1 MVDEREKIRAMRA
14 ANAATGG
21 KTDSAATTPTGPF
34 YGAQT
39 KTVTLPSGATTTAID
54 IGTAKPPA
62 ALNVGM
68 VSPISGLTITGTE
81 RNMAK
86 EREAMNIGYTKEYI
100 ESRGGI
106 NAMGYFNDT
115 PLSGQLNAAEYKSVT
130 KPDGTINTAGMA
142 RILQEKQIAELVS
155 QGVPKD
161 EATRRISA
169 QYGEFGIGGGAPA
182 TGGATPLTGGT
193 APTGGAAAP
202 GGMVT
207 QADVQKAV
215 TDALATQQAKYDAL
229 AKQAAAEKEATL
241 LATRTKAKDKL
252 TAMLAGY
259 NLQGLATYIDAEI
272 LKDTSEEMILLGLYD
287 QPQYKTRFP
296 GMEAL
301 RKAGRVISEDEYTK
315 IENAMMQTARFFDLP
330 KGFYDGPEDFGKL
343 IGNQVSAKEYQD
355 RLQVGQDL
363 ARTLNPAIK
372 QQLTDFYAIGEGDLT
387 AYVLDP
393 DRALSILQK
402 QAKAAT
408 FVGLSRAAGFKMPEI
423 SAATAENIVA
433 TEPYVKLTEAQMQAK
448 IGQAGEL
455 RKEQQRLSQIEGMTY
470 NEQEALDAVIGG
482 DTQAILA
489 SQQRAQRE
497 VSRFRGRSGVTGS
510 SLGAPVSI

>member
-1 MVDEREKIRAMRA
+1 MVDERDKIRAARGVLQSTASTGTPFGQAGSAPAGSVA
-14 ANAATGG
+14 AP
-21 KTDSAATTPTGPF
+21 K
-34 YGAQT
+34 
-39 KTVTLPSGATTTAID
+39 
-54 IGTAKPPA
+54 
-62 ALNVGM
+62 VGS
-68 VSPISGLTITGTE
+68 VSEVSGLKITGTE
-81 RNMAK
+81 RNAAK
-86 EREAMNIGYTKEYI
+86 EAEAKAIGYSAEYI
-100 ESRGGI
+100 ASRGGI
-106 NAMGYFNDT
+106 NAQGYFNDT
-115 PLSGQLNAAEYKSVT
+115 PLSGQLSAAEYKSVT
-130 KPDGTINTAGMA
+130 KPDGTINTSGMA

-155 QGVPKD
+155 QGMSKD

-169 QYGEFGIGGGAPA
+169 QYGEFGIGGGTPVA
-182 TGGATPLTGGT
+182 GGITPLTGGT
-193 APTGGAAAP
+193 TPTGSAALG

-215 TDALATQQAKYDAL
+215 TDALATQQAKYDSL
-229 AKQAAAEKEATL
+229 AKQAAAEKEATI

-259 NLQGLATYIDAEI
+259 NLQGLATYIDEEI

-287 QPQYKTRFP
+287 QPSYKTRFP

-330 KGFYDGPEDFGKL
+330 KGFYDNPDDFGKL

-393 DRALSILQK
+393 DKALSLIQK

-423 SAATAENIVA
+423 SAGVAENIVA
-433 TEPYVKLTEAQMQAK
+433 TEPYAKLTEAQMQAK

-455 RKEQQRLSQIEGMTY
+455 RKEQQRLSQIEGMNY

>member
-1 MVDEREKIRAMRA
+1 MVDERDRIRAMR
-14 ANAATGG
+14 GMS
-21 KTDSAATTPTGPF
+21 DSAAS
-34 YGAQT
+34 
-39 KTVTLPSGATTTAID
+39 KTV
-54 IGTAKPPA
+54 
-62 ALNVGM
+62 NVGTPFGQAGSTPKGAAPTPPVGS
-68 VSPISGLTITGTE
+68 VSEVSGLTITGTQ
-81 RNMAK
+81 RNTAK
-86 EREAMNIGYTKEYI
+86 EAEAQAIGYSKEYI
-100 ESRGGI
+100 VSRGGI
-106 NAMGYFNDT
+106 NDQGYFNDT
-115 PLSGQLNAAEYKSVT
+115 PLSGQLSAAEYRSVT
-130 KPDGTINTAGMA
+130 KPDGTIDTPSMA
-142 RILQEKQIAELVS
+142 RILQTKEIDELVK
-155 QGVPKD
+155 QGVPRN
-161 EATRRISA
+161 EATQRVSA
-169 QYGEFGIGGGAPA
+169 KYGQFGIGGGTPVA
-182 TGGATPLTGGT
+182 GGTPLTAGT
-193 APTGGAAAP
+193 APTGGTAAP

-229 AKQAAAEKEATL
+229 AKQAAAEKEATI

-252 TAMLAGY
+252 TAMLAAY
-259 NLQGLATYIDAEI
+259 NLQGLATYIDEEI

-287 QPQYKTRFP
+287 QPAYKTRFP
-296 GMEAL
+296 GMDAL

-330 KGFYDGPEDFGKL
+330 KGFYDNPDDFGRL
-343 IGNQVSAKEYQD
+343 IANQVSPKEYQD

-372 QQLTDFYAIGEGDLT
+372 QQLTDFYAVGEGDLT

-393 DRALSILQK
+393 DKALSLIQK

-408 FVGLSRAAGFKMPEI
+408 FVGLGRAAGFKMPEI

-433 TEPYVKLTEAQMQAK
+433 TEPYAKLTEAQMQAK

-455 RKEQQRLSQIEGMTY
+455 RKEQQRLSQIESMTY

>member
-1 MVDEREKIRAMRA
+1 MLQKKQKQKRLVIAHNTLLLVA
-14 ANAATGG
+14 VST
-21 KTDSAATTPTGPF
+21 
-34 YGAQT
+34 AQ
-39 KTVTLPSGATTTAID
+39 
-54 IGTAKPPA
+54 
-62 ALNVGM
+62 
-68 VSPISGLTITGTE
+68 
-81 RNMAK
+81 
-86 EREAMNIGYTKEYI
+86 
-100 ESRGGI
+100 
-106 NAMGYFNDT
+106 GYFNDT
-115 PLSGQLNAAEYKSVT
+115 PLSGQLSAAEYKSVT
-130 KPDGTINTAGMA
+130 KSDGTINTAGMA
-142 RILQEKQIAELVS
+142 RILQEKQIAELVA
-155 QGVPKD
+155 QGMSKD
-161 EATRRISA
+161 EATRRIST

-182 TGGATPLTGGT
+182 AGGVTPLTGGT
-193 APTGGAAAP
+193 TPTGGAALG

-215 TDALATQQAKYDAL
+215 TDALATQQAKYDSL
-229 AKQAAAEKEATL
+229 AKQAAAEKEATI

-252 TAMLAGY
+252 TAMLAAY
-259 NLQGLATYIDAEI
+259 NLQGLATYIDEEI

-287 QPQYKTRFP
+287 QPAYKTRFP
-296 GMEAL
+296 GMDTL

-315 IENAMMQTARFFDLP
+315 IENAMIQTARFFDLP
-330 KGFYDGPEDFGKL
+330 KGFYDNPDDFGKL

-372 QQLTDFYAIGEGDLT
+372 QQLTDFYAVGEGDLT

-393 DRALSILQK
+393 DRALSLIQK

-423 SAATAENIVA
+423 SAGVAENIVA
-433 TEPYVKLTEAQMQAK
+433 TEPYAKLTEAQMQAK

-470 NEQEALDAVIGG
+470 NEQEALNAVIGA

>member
-1 MVDEREKIRAMRA
+1 MVDEQDRIRAMRGLSTPAPA
-14 ANAATGG
+14 APT
-21 KTDSAATTPTGPF
+21 TTPGGPY

-39 KTVTLPSGATTTAID
+39 KDVTVNGVTYKNAID

-62 ALNVGM
+62 ALSVGM
-68 VSPISGLTITGTE
+68 VSPISGLTITGTD
-81 RNMAK
+81 RAAAK
-86 EREAMNIGYTKEYI
+86 EKEAMAIGYTKEYI

-106 NAMGYFNDT
+106 NAQGYFNDT
-115 PLSGQLNAAEYKSVT
+115 PISGQLTAAEYRTVT

-155 QGVPKD
+155 QGVSKD

-169 QYGEFGIGGGAPA
+169 QYGQFGIGGA
-182 TGGATPLTGGT
+182 TGGGATPLSATGG
-193 APTGGAAAP
+193 PTGTPSA
-202 GGMVT
+202 GGGVVT

-229 AKQAAAEKEATL
+229 AKQAAAEKEAAL
-241 LATRTKAKDKL
+241 IATRTKAKDKL

-259 NLQGLATYIDAEI
+259 NLQGLSAYIDAEVM
-272 LKDTSEEMILLGLYD
+272 KDTSEEMILLGLYD
-287 QPQYKTRFP
+287 QPAYKTRFP
-296 GMEAL
+296 GMETL

-330 KGFYDGPEDFGKL
+330 KGFYDGPEDFGNL
-343 IGNQVSAKEYQD
+343 IGKQVSAKEYQD

-363 ARTLNPAIK
+363 ARSLNPEVK
-372 QQLTDFYAIGEGDLT
+372 QQLLDFYSVGEGDLT

-393 DRALSILQK
+393 DKALSLIQK

-408 FVGLSRAAGFKMPEI
+408 FVGLGRAAGFRIPDI
-423 SAATAENIVA
+423 TATAAENIVA
-433 TEPYVKLTEAQMQAK
+433 TEPYAKLTEAQMQMK
-448 IGQAGEL
+448 IGQAGQL
-455 RKEQQRLSQIEGMTY
+455 RKEQQRLSQIEGVTY

-482 DTQAILA
+482 STEALLA

-497 VSRFRGRSGVTGS
+497 VSRFRTRGGVSGA
-510 SLGAPVSI
+510 SLATQATI